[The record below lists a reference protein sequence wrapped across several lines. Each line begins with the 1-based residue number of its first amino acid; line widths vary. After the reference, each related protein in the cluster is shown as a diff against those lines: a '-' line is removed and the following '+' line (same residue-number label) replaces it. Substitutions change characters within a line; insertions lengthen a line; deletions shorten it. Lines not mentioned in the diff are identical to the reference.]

1 MNLLVNGLSVLLC
14 LEITVREL
22 LTDLPECRSE
32 REAVH
37 DARRQQ
43 FINLLIIDI
52 VTALIQILRC
62 MVMFSVISLH
72 LDNAGEPVLVKVSSY
87 THLAVTM
94 KTASFAGRVLANV
107 HVDIGSL
114 ALFGV

>member
-1 MNLLVNGLSVLLC
+1 
-14 LEITVREL
+14 
-22 LTDLPECRSE
+22 
-32 REAVH
+32 
-37 DARRQQ
+37 
-43 FINLLIIDI
+43 
-52 VTALIQILRC
+52 

-114 ALFGV
+114 ALFGVQFVVLSPEREFYCLLS